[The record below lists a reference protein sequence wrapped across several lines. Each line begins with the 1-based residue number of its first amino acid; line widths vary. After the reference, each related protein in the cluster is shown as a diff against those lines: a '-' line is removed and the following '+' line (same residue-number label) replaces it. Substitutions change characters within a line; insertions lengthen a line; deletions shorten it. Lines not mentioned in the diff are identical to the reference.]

1 MTKKIFRACF
11 TVAAAV
17 LLASMLIIFGILYDY
32 FAGVQDRQLDAQLD
46 LAASDVEV
54 GGIKYFDG
62 LKKGGCRFTWVRA
75 DGAVIR
81 DTEVSEGEMENH
93 AEREE
98 IKRAFAVGAGR
109 SKRYSG
115 TLLEETSYSAK
126 RLADGTVLRAAVTRN
141 SLVMIL
147 LGMVQPMIVVLVI
160 AAAIAALLARSMARR
175 IAAPLNEFDLEN
187 PLSNDVYDELS
198 PLVHHMDRQNRQISR
213 QLAELRHDKEELAA
227 ITENLNEG
235 LAVLDEK
242 GTVVSINPAA
252 RRIFAADGDCVGRP
266 FLAVDR
272 GIDITRLIDEATE
285 SGRAEARIERGG
297 RVYSLRAGKIGAPHG
312 EENVVILLF
321 DITEMVYAEKNRREF
336 TANVS
341 HELKTPLQSIM
352 GSAELIENGL
362 VKKEDMPVFIR
373 RIRGESE
380 RLLNLIEDIIRL
392 SQMDEENEK
401 PPLEEVDLFEIANE
415 VADELRGNAEK
426 RDVSVAVVGERTQLR
441 SVGRLVR
448 EIVYNLF
455 DNAVKYNRDGGDIKV
470 KVYRAD
476 KNAVF
481 EIADTGVGIPA
492 DAQSRVFERFFR
504 VDKSRSREIGGT
516 GLGLSIV
523 KHAAESLGARIELES
538 EVGKGTRIRIEF
550 PVN

>member
-1 MTKKIFRACF
+1 
-11 TVAAAV
+11 
-17 LLASMLIIFGILYDY
+17 
-32 FAGVQDRQLDAQLD
+32 
-46 LAASDVEV
+46 
-54 GGIKYFDG
+54 
-62 LKKGGCRFTWVRA
+62 
-75 DGAVIR
+75 
-81 DTEVSEGEMENH
+81 
-93 AEREE
+93 
-98 IKRAFAVGAGR
+98 
-109 SKRYSG
+109 
-115 TLLEETSYSAK
+115 
-126 RLADGTVLRAAVTRN
+126 
-141 SLVMIL
+141 
-147 LGMVQPMIVVLVI
+147 
-160 AAAIAALLARSMARR
+160 
-175 IAAPLNEFDLEN
+175 
-187 PLSNDVYDELS
+187 
-198 PLVHHMDRQNRQISR
+198 
-213 QLAELRHDKEELAA
+213 
-227 ITENLNEG
+227 
-235 LAVLDEK
+235 
-242 GTVVSINPAA
+242 
-252 RRIFAADGDCVGRP
+252 
-266 FLAVDR
+266 
-272 GIDITRLIDEATE
+272 
-285 SGRAEARIERGG
+285 
-297 RVYSLRAGKIGAPHG
+297 
-312 EENVVILLF
+312 
-321 DITEMVYAEKNRREF
+321 
-336 TANVS
+336 
-341 HELKTPLQSIM
+341 M

>member
-1 MTKKIFRACF
+1 
-11 TVAAAV
+11 
-17 LLASMLIIFGILYDY
+17 
-32 FAGVQDRQLDAQLD
+32 
-46 LAASDVEV
+46 
-54 GGIKYFDG
+54 
-62 LKKGGCRFTWVRA
+62 
-75 DGAVIR
+75 
-81 DTEVSEGEMENH
+81 
-93 AEREE
+93 
-98 IKRAFAVGAGR
+98 
-109 SKRYSG
+109 
-115 TLLEETSYSAK
+115 
-126 RLADGTVLRAAVTRN
+126 
-141 SLVMIL
+141 
-147 LGMVQPMIVVLVI
+147 
-160 AAAIAALLARSMARR
+160 
-175 IAAPLNEFDLEN
+175 
-187 PLSNDVYDELS
+187 
-198 PLVHHMDRQNRQISR
+198 
-213 QLAELRHDKEELAA
+213 
-227 ITENLNEG
+227 
-235 LAVLDEK
+235 
-242 GTVVSINPAA
+242 
-252 RRIFAADGDCVGRP
+252 
-266 FLAVDR
+266 
-272 GIDITRLIDEATE
+272 
-285 SGRAEARIERGG
+285 
-297 RVYSLRAGKIGAPHG
+297 
-312 EENVVILLF
+312 
-321 DITEMVYAEKNRREF
+321 
-336 TANVS
+336 
-341 HELKTPLQSIM
+341 M

-401 PPLEEVDLFEIANE
+401 PSLEEVDLFKIANE

-538 EVGKGTRIRIEF
+538 EEGKGTRIRIEF